1 MIDADLE
8 LVFMTPVVHFYCLQF
23 IYWTSA
29 QNECH
34 VQSDEIVGITCIGMV
49 VYGHKEII
57 DTIMWFTPFLRKD
70 WLYKKL
76 VTSQI
81 FPSIL

>member
-1 MIDADLE
+1 M
-8 LVFMTPVVHFYCLQF
+8 
-23 IYWTSA
+23 
-29 QNECH
+29 
-34 VQSDEIVGITCIGMV
+34 QSDEIVEIVGTCIGMA
-49 VYGHKEII
+49 VYGDKEII

-76 VTSQI
+76 VTHQI